1 MNYAL
6 ATVILVGLTIAIAL
20 AAVAWIMGV
29 WTSEQQQFIVRP
41 ILRVIAAGTGLQEGA
56 SGQPVLVLYVENS
69 GASAVKILRVEIRGS
84 EGFYFNDLNLT
95 IGAGEEKTI
104 TIDSWGFEGN
114 PPPLIRGHMYRVVIY
129 TDKLGMI
136 FYDVVAG

>member
-1 MNYAL
+1 MNYVI
-6 ATVILVGLTIAIAL
+6 ATLILVGLTIAIAV
-20 AAVAWIMGV
+20 AAVAWIMGI
-29 WTSEQQQFIVRP
+29 WASEQQQFIVRP
-41 ILRVIAAGTGLQEGA
+41 ILKIIAAGTGLQEGA
-56 SGQPVLVLYVENS
+56 SGQPVLVLYIENE
-69 GASAVKILRVEIRGS
+69 GASSIKILRVEIRGS
-84 EGFYFNDLNLT
+84 EGLYFNNLNVT

-104 TIDSWGFEGN
+104 TIDTWGSEGN